1 MKIPKKISA
10 LQAKRK
16 LLRQMDASLLVHA
29 AALCRFPSVEQVYR
43 LQGLAE
49 THFLVQNQYRLTPE
63 DVAGLLRFADPLEVA
78 DRCRR
83 VSSPSELLPISAL
96 LDEMNAEMR
105 FPLASLENQ

>member
-1 MKIPKKISA
+1 MKIPEKISA

-16 LLRQMDASLLVHA
+16 LLRQLDASLLARA

-49 THFLVQNQYRLTPE
+49 THFRLKNQYRLTSE

-78 DRCRR
+78 DQCRR
-83 VSSPSELLPISAL
+83 VSGPSVLIPISAL

-105 FPLASLENQ
+105 FPLASSENQ